1 MASVISGLGSG
12 VDLQAIV
19 TQLMAAERQPEQ
31 KILALKSAAST
42 AQTGWTNLAG
52 YISSLKTAATALN
65 TGTKV
70 SASTA
75 TSSDTTA
82 MTATATAGAQLGSL
96 SVSIGRLATAQ
107 QLSSGALTGVAMLV
121 GAGSAFITSGLSS
134 LGATSLAMDGTISA
148 GVHRLQVTQASSAA
162 EAVATGVPALTY
174 TGASDLSVTT
184 TAGTVAVT
192 LGTYAT
198 SQDLLTSLN
207 TQLAGVATASLV
219 AGQVRI
225 ASLDEGSGASLAV
238 SGGAAGGLGLT
249 AATTNG
255 TDAKIDWDGA
265 TSTLSHITAG
275 TPLTIAP
282 GVTLTPAGHL
292 SLGSAN
298 STVIQTTATST
309 LADLNAQIGA
319 SGGPATAALV
329 DTGDGTSAPLRL
341 ILAARSTG
349 TAGQLTMTSSG
360 ISVLA
365 TGQLSTVSAA
375 QDAQLTVGGTTVTR
389 SSNTVTDL
397 IPGVTLGLLK
407 QGATINLDVS
417 RDTATTATT
426 VGGLVTGINALLSSV
441 SSLVSY
447 NATTKSSG
455 PLAGNSGARAI
466 PGTVLSLFNSTTGTG
481 TTTALSQLGIQTNR
495 DGTLSFDSAVFT
507 ARMASDP
514 SGVADLVSSF
524 ATKLVAFTNTVTDVD
539 GAVTL
544 GKKNAGAEIKR
555 RQDQIDAFEVRLT
568 RLQSSYSAKFA
579 ALDAALGS
587 LKQQQTRL
595 AGMISGL

>member
-12 VDLQAIV
+12 IDLQAIV
-19 TQLMAAERQPEQ
+19 SQLMAAERQPEQ
-31 KILALKSAAST
+31 KILALKSTATT

-65 TGTKV
+65 TSTKV
-70 SASTA
+70 SSSTA

-82 MTATATAGAQLGSL
+82 MTATATSGAQLGSL
-96 SVSIGRLATAQ
+96 GVSIGRLATAQ
-107 QLSSGALTGVAMLV
+107 QLSSGALTGPNMLV

-134 LGATSLAMDGTISA
+134 LGATALRMDGTVSA
-148 GVHRLQVTQASSAA
+148 GVHRLQVTQASAA
-162 EAVATGVPALTY
+162 AQAVATAVPALDY
-174 TGASDLSVTT
+174 TGASDLSVTSS
-184 TAGTVAVT
+184 AGTVAVT

-225 ASLDEGSGASLAV
+225 ASLDEGSGASLTL
-238 SGGAAGGLGLT
+238 SGGATASLGLT
-249 AATTNG
+249 AATTTG
-255 TDAKIDWDGA
+255 GDAKVSWDGT
-265 TSTLSHITAG
+265 TSTISHITSG
-275 TPLTIAP
+275 TPLTVAT
-282 GVTLTPAGHL
+282 GVTLTPTGHL
-292 SLGSAN
+292 SLGSA
-298 STVIQTTATST
+298 STTVIQTTATST

-349 TAGQLTMTSSG
+349 TAGQLTISGSG

-365 TGQLSTVSAA
+365 AGQLSTVSAA

-407 QGATINLDVS
+407 QGTTVNLDVS
-417 RDTATTATT
+417 RDTATTATA
-426 VGGLVTGINALLSSV
+426 VGGLVSGINALLSNV

-455 PLAGNSGARAI
+455 PLAGNSGARAL
-466 PGTVLSLFNSTTGTG
+466 PGTVLSIFSGTVGTG
-481 TTTALSQLGIQTNR
+481 STTALSQLGIQTNR
-495 DGTLSFDSAVFT
+495 DGTLSFDSATFT

-595 AGMISGL
+595 AGMIGNL